1 MVDVARRLYRSPP
14 PRRES
19 DAAPASAAASSGDL
33 GEGSLE
39 ASRTSW
45 RDENSKDRSVPSSI
59 LYAFTAVAGF
69 DHDRQPVDANL
80 LRCRFRDRVY
90 DFVTSGGIAFLN
102 EFEEPT
108 SRKPGGMLLGPAHAG
123 VVPKRPGEVQ
133 NVGDAWADAGNW
145 TYALVV
151 RGVHIVD
158 QLLRQQG
165 LEPPASE
172 LHWRIQTY
180 GEGRKGIESLG
191 DVVESVLAVGGST
204 DTKPGA
210 VRIVP
215 KPADEDEP
223 PQKKKRG
230 TARPTGCKDW
240 SLNKFRAQ
248 QSLLLAIGAA
258 QDLGVIWQDTD
269 PKTSREYAQQQLDNF
284 MPPPPVVRENRVR
297 HKGDWPTSLS
307 EWLRQQAGKNHELS
321 SEQFLRKHLERIT
334 RPPRGHAPDVNAE
347 LLIPESGIWRKP
359 CPLEIPEELD

>member
-1 MVDVARRLYRSPP
+1 MLKMLIALAFALLAFAFATVQCLPFGITAWAMASSRSDAGRSSAPRFRVCANRTAMLDVARRLYRSPP

-39 ASRTSW
+39 ASGTSW
-45 RDENSKDRSVPSSI
+45 RDENSEDRSVPSSI

-90 DFVTSGGIAFLN
+90 DFVTSGGIALLN
-102 EFEEPT
+102 EFEKPT

-133 NVGDAWADAGNW
+133 NVGDTWADAGNW

-165 LEPPASE
+165 LEPPAGE
-172 LHWRIQTY
+172 LHWRIQSY
-180 GEGRKGIESLG
+180 GEGRRGIESLG

-204 DTKPGA
+204 YIKPGA

-215 KPADEDEP
+215 KPADEDQP
-223 PQKKKRG
+223 PQKKTPCRSTSDQFRG
-230 TARPTGCKDW
+230 
-240 SLNKFRAQ
+240 
-248 QSLLLAIGAA
+248 LA
-258 QDLGVIWQDTD
+258 
-269 PKTSREYAQQQLDNF
+269 
-284 MPPPPVVRENRVR
+284 
-297 HKGDWPTSLS
+297 
-307 EWLRQQAGKNHELS
+307 
-321 SEQFLRKHLERIT
+321 SEQVPSAAESLACHWCCSRFGSDLAGHGPQDIARVCSATTGQLYAASSS
-334 RPPRGHAPDVNAE
+334 RP
-347 LLIPESGIWRKP
+347 RKP
-359 CPLEIPEELD
+359 